1 MSTYCEPCK
10 KFFNSRYNLK
20 RHEKTKHNVI
30 NTIETEHPI
39 VVTDDEVEDPFPSQR
54 DKSEGNTGSE
64 NDEESI
70 ESAQGDASET
80 DESSSG
86 EESGSEDG
94 DTPKFTNDDNIVAE
108 FILEL
113 IDRYNAEYKDVLDFF
128 YKLCMFFR
136 ALKRSNV
143 FKAVEKAKENLKEEQ
158 YLMSN
163 KEAYAQAIH
172 ERKFYLMSLFN
183 SCNLETTDQT

>member
-1 MSTYCEPCK
+1 M
-10 KFFNSRYNLK
+10 
-20 RHEKTKHNVI
+20 I

-86 EESGSEDG
+86 EESDSEDG

-136 ALKRSNV
+136 AFKRSNV

-163 KEAYAQAIH
+163 KEAYA
-172 ERKFYLMSLFN
+172 
-183 SCNLETTDQT
+183 